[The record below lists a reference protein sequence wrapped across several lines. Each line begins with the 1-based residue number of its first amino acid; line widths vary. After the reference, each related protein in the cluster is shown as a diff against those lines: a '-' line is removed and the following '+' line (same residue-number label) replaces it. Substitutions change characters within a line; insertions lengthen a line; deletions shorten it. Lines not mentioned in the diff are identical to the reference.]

1 MTAITGVRAYRQ
13 WQPFAAGAYGTSG
26 GTAEGF
32 DAVVVALDTAAGIT
46 GWGEMAPLGSFYSEA
61 FAAGARAGVAELAPV
76 LIGLDAAQ
84 PRLVARRMGEEMRGQ
99 AYVKSAL
106 DMACWDAAARQQGRP
121 LCEALGGRF
130 GDAADLYRSV
140 PPLPAAQAAALAA
153 AHVADGYRR
162 LQVKVGGDP
171 REDADRLEAV
181 RDAAGG
187 GVTLVVDANGGWS
200 SGDALRFVRA
210 AGDVGYE
217 LEQPCPSIEEC
228 MIVRARCPVPMLLD
242 ESIDSMRSLLAA
254 WRAGAAD
261 GVTIKLSR
269 VGGVTPA
276 ATMRDVAAELGLR
289 VTVEDT
295 GGADIDTA
303 AMVQLTLSTPAPARG
318 ATVDF
323 NTWVTVRNG
332 TGLPA
337 AAAGRLGLPSGPG
350 LGVEVLEDELG
361 EPFLRVP

>member
-1 MTAITGVRAYRQ
+1 MTPITDVRAYRQ

-61 FAAGARAGVAELAPV
+61 FAAGTRAGVAELAPL

-84 PRLVARRMGEEMRGQ
+84 PRLVARRMGEAMRGQ

-153 AHVADGYRR
+153 AHVAEGYRR

-171 REDADRLEAV
+171 DEDAERLAAV
-181 RDAAGG
+181 RDAAGAG
-187 GVTLVVDANGGWS
+187 IALVADANGGWS
-200 SGDALRFVRA
+200 SGEALRFVRA
-210 AGDVGYE
+210 AGDAGYDA
-217 LEQPCPSIEEC
+217 
-228 MIVRARCPVPMLLD
+228 RAAVL
-242 ESIDSMRSLLAA
+242 
-254 WRAGAAD
+254 
-261 GVTIKLSR
+261 V
-269 VGGVTPA
+269 
-276 ATMRDVAAELGLR
+276 
-289 VTVEDT
+289 
-295 GGADIDTA
+295 
-303 AMVQLTLSTPAPARG
+303 ARG
-318 ATVDF
+318 VPDRPVALRPCRWCST
-323 NTWVTVRNG
+323 NRSTRCGRCSPPGARAPPTASRSSCRGW
-332 TGLPA
+332 A
-337 AAAGRLGLPSGPG
+337 A
-350 LGVEVLEDELG
+350 
-361 EPFLRVP
+361 